1 MRTLLGDRKI
11 SFADIGIINFQNFL
25 FVAVQKFKYSTV
37 IKIWLNEKEMRQL
50 NI

>member
-25 FVAVQKFKYSTV
+25 FVAVHNF
-37 IKIWLNEKEMRQL
+37 NFGF
-50 NI
+50 